1 MPVAV
6 LTIICLVVAALLAGV
21 YLVTAPEIARQQQLK
36 LEAALAA
43 VLPGAQTIE
52 ELNLTD
58 SYPDAIE
65 NAYKTDIGYAFE
77 THVKGKENMVIMCGV
92 DNDGKLLNI
101 QVVSEQ
107 ETPSYKAGVFD
118 LTLGESGVYNGKDSA
133 SLEPELVS
141 GATLTSGA
149 IYDAVRASVDGYVIA
164 TGGVISDEEPVDP
177 KLEFARSDEEILPI
191 ISALVPGSTGFTSV
205 EPDEGYENI
214 VKLYVDNDG
223 NGYVAYLMV
232 VNTRYNR
239 VETETLVHV
248 GSDGK
253 IKNIERLIWK
263 TSDAGWGYVPPE
275 EDAVAAFYDSL
286 IGADLATLKSMYA
299 LEDSGD
305 GILVTG
311 ATTTSRA
318 LVGSIIEGI
327 EANPCPDYTPRVVGI
342 VIIAVALASVCA
354 VVIIKAVRR
363 RKNG

>member
-1 MPVAV
+1 MPVVV
-6 LTIICLVVAALLAGV
+6 LTVICLVVAALLAGI
-21 YLVTAPEIARQQQLK
+21 YSVTSREIERQQQIK
-36 LEAALAA
+36 LEAALEA

-52 ELNLTD
+52 KLGLTD
-58 SYPDAIE
+58 SYPKAIE

-77 THVKGKENMVIMCGV
+77 THVKGKESMVIMCGV

-101 QVVSEQ
+101 QIVSEK

-133 SLEPELVS
+133 TLTPELVT

-164 TGGVISDEEPVDP
+164 TGGVLSTETVDP
-177 KLEFARSDEEILPI
+177 KLEFVRSDEEILPI
-191 ISALVPGSTGFTSV
+191 ISVLVPGSTGFTPV
-205 EPDEGYENI
+205 MPDEEYDNI

-232 VNTRYNR
+232 VNTRYGR
-239 VETETLVHV
+239 VETETLVHI
-248 GSDGK
+248 GTDGK

-263 TSDAGWGYVPPE
+263 TSDAGWGFVPPE
-275 EDAVAAFYDSL
+275 EDVVAAFYKSL
-286 IGADLATLKSMYA
+286 IGADLATLKSMYE

-305 GILVTG
+305 GILITG

-318 LVGSIIEGI
+318 LVGSIIQGI

-342 VIIAVALASVCA
+342 VIIALALSSVCA
-354 VVIIKAVRR
+354 VEVIKAVRR
-363 RKNG
+363 RKKA